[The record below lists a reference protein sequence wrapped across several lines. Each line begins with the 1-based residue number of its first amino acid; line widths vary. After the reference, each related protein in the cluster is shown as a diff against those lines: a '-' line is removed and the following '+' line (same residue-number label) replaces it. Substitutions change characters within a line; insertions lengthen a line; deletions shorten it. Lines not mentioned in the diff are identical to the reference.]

1 MPDAGGACNAGVS
14 GAERFFAPDYATA
27 RERFRAA
34 ARRIGAGLHALPLA
48 AAGPIGETLTI
59 DIAWLGPADARAALL
74 HTSGLHGVEAFA
86 GSAVQHALLDDPPA
100 IAPGSALVLVHVL
113 NPWGMAWLRRTN
125 ENNVDLN
132 RNFLRRGESWSGAPA
147 AYRKIDA
154 TLNPASPPAR
164 DFFLVRAQALA
175 LRHGFHVLKQ
185 AVAEGQYEFPRGL
198 FYGGTEL
205 QEAPHRYLEWLRQH
219 LQHAR
224 YLFAVDV
231 HTGLGRWADEL
242 LYSEPGPGA
251 SGTESLERELGRR
264 LAAVPRTGYH
274 IRGGMGARLPQE
286 LPRAALDFILQ
297 ELGTH
302 PMLTVLHALREENRW
317 HHHGAGNLDHPAR
330 QRLLEVL
337 CPSDPMWRRKVVAR
351 GVALARAA
359 ATWAGRRAGAA
370 DAEFS

>member
-14 GAERFFAPDYATA
+14 GAERFFAPDYTTA

-48 AAGPIGETLTI
+48 AVGPIGETLTI

-86 GSAVQHALLDDPPA
+86 GSAVQHALLNDPPA
-100 IAPGSALVLVHVL
+100 IAPGCALVLVHVL

-132 RNFLRRGESWSGAPA
+132 RNF
-147 AYRKIDA
+147 
-154 TLNPASPPAR
+154 
-164 DFFLVRAQALA
+164 
-175 LRHGFHVLKQ
+175 
-185 AVAEGQYEFPRGL
+185 
-198 FYGGTEL
+198 
-205 QEAPHRYLEWLRQH
+205 
-219 LQHAR
+219 
-224 YLFAVDV
+224 
-231 HTGLGRWADEL
+231 
-242 LYSEPGPGA
+242 
-251 SGTESLERELGRR
+251 
-264 LAAVPRTGYH
+264 
-274 IRGGMGARLPQE
+274 
-286 LPRAALDFILQ
+286 
-297 ELGTH
+297 
-302 PMLTVLHALREENRW
+302 LREENRW

-359 ATWAGRRAGAA
+359 ATWAGRRALK
-370 DAEFS
+370 